1 MIDKSKIINLV
12 DDTICCLLSDCN
24 NTNDIKSS
32 FLEVIENKE
41 EVVEKF
47 IGTFKDIKKDLL
59 ADLDFFMESD
69 PAIDSREEVIL
80 TYPGFKAICYYRVAH
95 VLRNMGYLLVSR
107 IITEEAHSK
116 TGIDIHP
123 GSKIAAPF
131 FIDHGTGIVIGET
144 AIVGSY
150 VKLYQCVTLGA
161 LSLSKGAK
169 MKNIK
174 RHPTIGNHVTI
185 YACASILG
193 DITVGDDVTIGSNVF
208 LIESVPPRMRVTIGK
223 PELVIKSKE

>member
-1 MIDKSKIINLV
+1 MIDKSKIIKIV

-24 NTNDIKSS
+24 NTNDIKNS

-41 EVVEKF
+41 EVVERF
-47 IGTFKDIKKDLL
+47 IGTFKYIKKDLL

-95 VLRNMGYLLVSR
+95 VLRNMGYLLISR

-123 GSKIAAPF
+123 GSQIAAPF

-193 DITVGDDVTIGSNVF
+193 DITVGDEVTIGSNVF

>member
-24 NTNDIKSS
+24 NTNDIKNS

>member
-1 MIDKSKIINLV
+1 MIDKSKIISIVN
-12 DDTICCLLSDCN
+12 DTICCVLSDCDN
-24 NTNDIKSS
+24 INDIKKT
-32 FLEVIENKE
+32 FLEVIDNND
-41 EVVEKF
+41 EVANKF
-47 IGTFKDIKKDLL
+47 IAAFGDIKKDLL

-69 PAIDSREEVIL
+69 PAIDSKEEVVL
-80 TYPGFKAICYYRVAH
+80 TYPGFKAICYYRIAH
-95 VLRNMGYLLVSR
+95 VLRNMGYLLISR
-107 IITEEAHSK
+107 AISEEAHSK

-193 DITVGDDVTIGSNVF
+193 DISVGDDVTIGSNVF
-208 LIESVPPRMRVTIGK
+208 LIQSVPPRMRVTIGK